1 MSAYTPGPWEA
12 DFGDFES
19 GDSVN
24 ITASGAIIASV
35 LGADSFPCLDDERL
49 PGFEIELKAN
59 ARLIAAVPDLLE
71 ACKRL
76 LDAPHYEHFVVR
88 LNDEEMAGLDAIQ
101 AAIAKAEGK
110 S

>member
-71 ACKRL
+71 ACKRVENI
-76 LDAPHYEHFVVR
+76 ARAYASPASYQR
-88 LNDEEMAGLDAIQ
+88 LVD
-101 AAIAKAEGK
+101 AIAKAEGRPNA
-110 S
+110 